1 MLFLSWCRFQC
12 ARRRRWRWAA
22 AGASSWIER
31 SSEVP
36 GARGV
41 PRLQAPQRPDQAR
54 PLAAQTLVE
63 ACELM
68 AAGAGQLPG
77 SRVKITDQGDGQ
89 NQAPDINLG
98 RRILSC

>member
-1 MLFLSWCRFQC
+1 M
-12 ARRRRWRWAA
+12 
-22 AGASSWIER
+22 
-31 SSEVP
+31 
-36 GARGV
+36 
-41 PRLQAPQRPDQAR
+41 
-54 PLAAQTLVE
+54 AAQTLVE